1 MGDKSSAAAVVA
13 PPRSGYNLQ
22 IPEYTTN
29 MAAPPNSSQGPGLPM
44 SMTQSGL
51 PALAPA
57 PPPPHPATI
66 QTTQIPQMHTA
77 QPGSAPVQSMAGQ
90 PMQLQQNMAG
100 QPQFIIQQ
108 PAFASGQQYTTL
120 PQFAYT
126 NQQGQLILQPAPQF
140 SLPGQ
145 PGQPQGQQQV
155 IFTNVQQKPGQQQV
169 MVSTPGQA
177 GKPGQPTYT
186 ITSSGPI
193 QMQGAQPGQQ
203 PQAFMITNP
212 MGQNFPGQVTMSAPN
227 GQPPMIPTSMTNIKG
242 ADGKTIA
249 MPQNQMNPGPGQQQF
264 VIPSPGMTYMQTP
277 GAHPHIIQNGQ
288 QLIFRTPGP
297 HEQQVMFSPSG
308 QAAPQQAPQQLQ
320 PQTTLQPGQIPA
332 NMQMQTA
339 PRPQNPVGPPPGKT
353 AISRAIAPLPTTVTQ
368 STIRAMNPNA
378 GQPSPKS
385 KQKMS
390 PRGGANGVG
399 RPPVPKGGQMKML
412 PRMAAAPVT
421 MQATAPNIPS
431 SIQTPIP
438 RAQLPVQPVSQ
449 QGLITGPPTL
459 SPMIGGAPSVPA
471 QSGGDGVQM
480 SAPTFTTAQSFPQ
493 IPAFSTVPTY
503 STAVP
508 LTTVTSVLGSKPID
522 GSIDPPPTLT
532 KEIIPPMPNL
542 GQPNTTLTR
551 PALISKS
558 NETTES
564 VPPPVISTPKAVVKP
579 QVLTHVIDGHIIKE
593 SSQPFPVSPV
603 KATARRKSEKGD
615 DAKNTNGGVKRGPGR
630 PPGSNKQ
637 NHDINKNGSIEPAE
651 KKMKV
656 KDDCSTAVTY
666 PAVQQPVLP
675 AVQQQLPP
683 PPQQVSQ
690 PLLQQQQAPP
700 APPSQQQAQPT
711 SPAPPQPPKQQ
722 PSLLSTLKGNPLKW
736 NVTEVCDFI
745 KSLPGCGE
753 YVDDFAQQEIDGQA
767 LMLLKADH
775 LMSAMSIKLGPALK
789 ICRHLDQIREEM
801 ARQ

>member
-1 MGDKSSAAAVVA
+1 VVA

-22 IPEYTTN
+22 IPEYTTAN
-29 MAAPPNSSQGPGLPM
+29 MAAPPSSQGPGIPM
-44 SMTQSGL
+44 SMGGSGL

-57 PPPPHPATI
+57 PPPPHPGAI
-66 QTTQIPQMHTA
+66 QTTQIPQLHTGQ

-90 PMQLQQNMAG
+90 TMQLQQNIPG

-108 PAFASGQQYTTL
+108 PAFAGGQQYTTL

-177 GKPGQPTYT
+177 GKPGQPTYS

-249 MPQNQMNPGPGQQQF
+249 MPQNQMNTAPPGQQQF

-277 GAHPHIIQNGQ
+277 GAHPQIIQNGQ

-308 QAAPQQAPQQLQ
+308 QAPPQQAPQQMQ
-320 PQTTLQPGQIPA
+320 PQTALQPGQIPA
-332 NMQMQTA
+332 SMQMQTA
-339 PRPQNPVGPPPGKT
+339 PRPQNTVGPPPGKT

-378 GQPSPKS
+378 CQPSPKS

-390 PRGGANGVG
+390 PRGGTNGVG

-412 PRMAAAPVT
+412 PRMAATPVS
-421 MQATAPNIPS
+421 MQATAPNIPA
-431 SIQTPIP
+431 SIQAPIP

-449 QGLITGPPTL
+449 QGLMTGPPTL
-459 SPMIGGAPSVPA
+459 SPMMGGAPHPA
-471 QSGGDGVQM
+471 QSGGEGVQI

-508 LTTVTSVLGSKPID
+508 LTTVTSVLGSKASD
-522 GSIDPPPTLT
+522 GSTDPPTLT

-542 GQPNTTLTR
+542 GQPNTPLTR

-558 NETTES
+558 NETADS
-564 VPPPVISTPKAVVKP
+564 VAPAPVISTPKAVVKP

-615 DAKNTNGGVKRGPGR
+615 DVKNTNGGVKRGPGR

-637 NHDINKNGSIEPAE
+637 NHDINKNGSIEPAD
-651 KKMKV
+651 KKMKM
-656 KDDCSTAVTY
+656 KDDSAPINTAVTY
-666 PAVQQPVLP
+666 PPVQQPVLP
-675 AVQQQLPP
+675 APQQQLPP
-683 PPQQVSQ
+683 PQPPQQVSQ
-690 PLLQQQQAPP
+690 PHIQQQTPAP
-700 APPSQQQAQPT
+700 APPQSQQQQAQP
-711 SPAPPQPPKQQ
+711 PPPPPQPPKQQ

-753 YVDDFAQQEIDGQA
+753 YVEDFAQQEIDGQA